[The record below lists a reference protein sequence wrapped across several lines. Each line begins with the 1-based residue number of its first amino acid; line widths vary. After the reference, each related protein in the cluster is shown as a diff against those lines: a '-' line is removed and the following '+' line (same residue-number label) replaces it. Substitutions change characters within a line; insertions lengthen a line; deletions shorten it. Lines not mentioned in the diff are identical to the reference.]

1 MDALTTPSNWQRVR
15 LGDILTLKHGRDYKK
30 FKLGNIP
37 VYGSG
42 GYMLSINNFL
52 HNGESVCIGRKG
64 TIDKPIYL
72 NGKFWV
78 VDTLFYSYSFKKSI
92 PKFIFYAFSII
103 KWSNYNEATGVPS
116 LTKMT
121 ISNIEIPLPPLN
133 EQIAIANIL
142 SDVDRYLYSLDA
154 LILKKESVKKALSF
168 ELLSQRKR
176 LKGFNQN
183 WQRVRLGD
191 ICEITTGSLDANE
204 MVHYGKYRFYTCA
217 KKYYFID
224 KYAFDTEAILI
235 SGNGAYVG
243 YVHYY
248 KGKFNAYQRTY
259 VLDNFSEHIIF
270 VKYFLTMFL
279 QSHIQTNKNEGNTP
293 YIVMAT
299 LKDFEI
305 PLPPLN
311 EQIAIANILSDVDRY
326 LYSLDALILK
336 KESVKKALSFE
347 LLSQRKRLKGFNQNW
362 QRVRLGDICEITT
375 GSLDANEMVHY
386 GKYRFYTC
394 AKKYYFIDK
403 YAFDTEAILIS
414 GNGAYVGYVH
424 YYKGKFNAYQ
434 RTYVLDNFSEHIIF
448 VKYFLTMF
456 LQSHI
461 QTNKNEGNTPYIVMA
476 TLKDFEIPLPP
487 LNEQI
492 AIANILSDLDNEII
506 SLKNKKRQ
514 FDNIKKALNHDLMS
528 AKIRVLKK

>member
-121 ISNIEIPLPPLN
+121 ISNTEIPLPPLN

-142 SDVDRYLYSLDA
+142 SDVDRYLYNLDA

-176 LKGFNQN
+176 LKGFNQA
-183 WQRVRLGD
+183 WQRVRLG
-191 ICEITTGSLDANE
+191 T
-204 MVHYGKYRFYTCA
+204 YKYRRGSFPQPYGNPQWYSDNGMPFVQVYDVGENFKLTQKTKQKISKIAQPMSVFVPKNSVIITLQGTIGRVALTQYDC
-217 KKYYFID
+217 YCD
-224 KYAFDTEAILI
+224 RTILI
-235 SGNGAYVG
+235 
-243 YVHYY
+243 
-248 KGKFNAYQRTY
+248 F
-259 VLDNFSEHIIF
+259 DNNTLND
-270 VKYFLTMFL
+270 VNKYFFVLSLFTKFEEEKRKADGSIIKTITK
-279 QSHIQTNKNEGNTP
+279 Q
-293 YIVMAT
+293 T

-305 PLPPLN
+305 LLPPL
-311 EQIAIANILSDVDRY
+311 
-326 LYSLDALILK
+326 K
-336 KESVKKALSFE
+336 
-347 LLSQRKRLKGFNQNW
+347 
-362 QRVRLGDICEITT
+362 
-375 GSLDANEMVHY
+375 
-386 GKYRFYTC
+386 
-394 AKKYYFIDK
+394 
-403 YAFDTEAILIS
+403 
-414 GNGAYVGYVH
+414 
-424 YYKGKFNAYQ
+424 
-434 RTYVLDNFSEHIIF
+434 
-448 VKYFLTMF
+448 
-456 LQSHI
+456 
-461 QTNKNEGNTPYIVMA
+461 
-476 TLKDFEIPLPP
+476 
-487 LNEQI
+487 EQI
-492 AIANILSDLDNEII
+492 AIANILSDLDHEII

-514 FDNIKKALNHDLMS
+514 FENIKKALNHDLMS

>member
-15 LGDILTLKHGRDYKK
+15 LGDIGKPCMCKRVMKHQTTRYGEIPFYKIGTFGNTADAFISK
-30 FKLGNIP
+30 KLFLEYKTKYSFPKKGDILISA
-37 VYGSG
+37 SG
-42 GYMLSINNFL
+42 T
-52 HNGESVCIGRKG
+52 IGRAVIYDGKPAYFQDSNIVW
-64 TIDKPIYL
+64 IDNDETLVK
-72 NGKFWV
+72 NDF
-78 VDTLFYSYSFKKSI
+78 LFYAYSNV
-92 PKFIFYAFSII
+92 
-103 KWSNYNEATGVPS
+103 KWNTEHTTILRLYNDNFRNT
-116 LTKMT
+116 L
-121 ISNIEIPLPPLN
+121 IPLPPLN

-142 SDVDRYLYSLDA
+142 SALDRYLCALDA

-176 LKGFNQN
+176 LKGFNQA

-217 KKYYFID
+217 KEYYFID

-235 SGNGAYVG
+235 SGNGAHVG

-279 QSHIQTNKNEGNTP
+279 QSHIQTNRNEGNTP

-305 PLPPLN
+305 LLPPLN
-311 EQIAIANILSDVDRY
+311 EQIAIANILS
-326 LYSLDALILK
+326 A
-336 KESVKKALSFE
+336 
-347 LLSQRKRLKGFNQNW
+347 
-362 QRVRLGDICEITT
+362 
-375 GSLDANEMVHY
+375 
-386 GKYRFYTC
+386 
-394 AKKYYFIDK
+394 
-403 YAFDTEAILIS
+403 
-414 GNGAYVGYVH
+414 
-424 YYKGKFNAYQ
+424 
-434 RTYVLDNFSEHIIF
+434 
-448 VKYFLTMF
+448 
-456 LQSHI
+456 
-461 QTNKNEGNTPYIVMA
+461 
-476 TLKDFEIPLPP
+476 
-487 LNEQI
+487 
-492 AIANILSDLDNEII
+492 LDNEIA

>member
-1 MDALTTPSNWQRVR
+1 MDALTTPSNWQKVR
-15 LGDILTLKHGRDYKK
+15 LGDVAEIIGGGTPSTQVTSFWNGSINWFTPTEIGITKYVYKSQRTITLLGLKKSSAKLLPIGTILLTSRASIGDCAILKVVATTNQGFQSLIPLEKINNEFLYYLMLTLKN
-30 FKLGNIP
+30 KLLKLAS
-37 VYGSG
+37 GST
-42 GYMLSINNFL
+42 FL
-52 HNGESVCIGRKG
+52 EVSPNK
-64 TIDKPIYL
+64 
-72 NGKFWV
+72 
-78 VDTLFYSYSFKKSI
+78 
-92 PKFIFYAFSII
+92 I
-103 KWSNYNEATGVPS
+103 KN
-116 LTKMT
+116 LL
-121 ISNIEIPLPPLN
+121 IPLPPLN

-176 LKGFNQN
+176 LKGFNQA
-183 WQRVRLGD
+183 WQKVRLGD

-217 KKYYFID
+217 KEYYFID

-259 VLDNFSEHIIF
+259 VLDNFSEHIMF

-279 QSHIQTNKNEGNTP
+279 QSHIQTNRNEGNTP

-311 EQIAIANILSDVDRY
+311 EQIAIANILSA
-326 LYSLDALILK
+326 LD
-336 KESVKKALSFE
+336 S
-347 LLSQRKRLKGFNQNW
+347 
-362 QRVRLGDICEITT
+362 
-375 GSLDANEMVHY
+375 
-386 GKYRFYTC
+386 
-394 AKKYYFIDK
+394 
-403 YAFDTEAILIS
+403 
-414 GNGAYVGYVH
+414 
-424 YYKGKFNAYQ
+424 
-434 RTYVLDNFSEHIIF
+434 
-448 VKYFLTMF
+448 
-456 LQSHI
+456 
-461 QTNKNEGNTPYIVMA
+461 
-476 TLKDFEIPLPP
+476 
-487 LNEQI
+487 
-492 AIANILSDLDNEII
+492 EII

-514 FDNIKKALNHDLMS
+514 FENIKKALNHDLMS

>member
-1 MDALTTPSNWQRVR
+1 MLPSNWQKVR
-15 LGDILTLKHGRDYKK
+15 LGDIAEIIGGGTPSTQITSFWNGSINWFTPTEIGVTKYVHKSQRTITPLGLKKSSAKLLPIGTILLTSRASIGDCAILKVVATTNQGFQSLIPLEKINNEFLYYLMLTLKN
-30 FKLGNIP
+30 KLLKLAS
-37 VYGSG
+37 GST
-42 GYMLSINNFL
+42 FL
-52 HNGESVCIGRKG
+52 EVSPNK
-64 TIDKPIYL
+64 
-72 NGKFWV
+72 
-78 VDTLFYSYSFKKSI
+78 
-92 PKFIFYAFSII
+92 I
-103 KWSNYNEATGVPS
+103 KN
-116 LTKMT
+116 LL
-121 ISNIEIPLPPLN
+121 IPLPPLN
-133 EQIAIANIL
+133 EQSAIADIL

-154 LILKKESVKKALSF
+154 LILKKESIKKALSF

-217 KKYYFID
+217 KEYYFID

-259 VLDNFSEHIIF
+259 VLDNFSEHIMF

-279 QSHIQTNKNEGNTP
+279 QSHIQTNRNEGNTP

-305 PLPPLN
+305 LLPPLN
-311 EQIAIANILSDVDRY
+311 EQIAIANILSA
-326 LYSLDALILK
+326 LD
-336 KESVKKALSFE
+336 
-347 LLSQRKRLKGFNQNW
+347 
-362 QRVRLGDICEITT
+362 
-375 GSLDANEMVHY
+375 H
-386 GKYRFYTC
+386 
-394 AKKYYFIDK
+394 
-403 YAFDTEAILIS
+403 
-414 GNGAYVGYVH
+414 
-424 YYKGKFNAYQ
+424 
-434 RTYVLDNFSEHIIF
+434 
-448 VKYFLTMF
+448 
-456 LQSHI
+456 
-461 QTNKNEGNTPYIVMA
+461 
-476 TLKDFEIPLPP
+476 
-487 LNEQI
+487 
-492 AIANILSDLDNEII
+492 EII

>member
-1 MDALTTPSNWQRVR
+1 MHKIERVIFFKTIQGERMDAFTTPSNWQRVR

-142 SDVDRYLYSLDA
+142 SDVDRYLYSLRA
-154 LILKKESVKKALSF
+154 LILKKESVKKALRIKMLNQILASNRVEF
-168 ELLSQRKR
+168 KKIGEICLIKR
-176 LKGFNQN
+176 G
-183 WQRVRLGD
+183 RVIAKKILQ
-191 ICEITTGSLDANE
+191 EN
-204 MVHYGKYRFYTCA
+204 GKYPVYSSQTLNNGILG
-217 KKYYFID
+217 FID
-224 KYAFDTEAILI
+224 TYDFDGEFLTWTTD
-235 SGNGAYVG
+235 GAYAGSVFYRNG
-243 YVHYY
+243 RFSITNVC
-248 KGKFNAYQRTY
+248 GLLQ
-259 VLDNFSEHIIF
+259 VIQDNIIH
-270 VKYFLTMFL
+270 K
-279 QSHIQTNKNEGNTP
+279 
-293 YIVMAT
+293 
-299 LKDFEI
+299 
-305 PLPPLN
+305 
-311 EQIAIANILSDVDRY
+311 Y
-326 LYSLDALILK
+326 LYYIL
-336 KESVKKALSFE
+336 
-347 LLSQRKRLKGFNQNW
+347 Q
-362 QRVRLGDICEITT
+362 ITAPLHVNP
-375 GSLDANEMVHY
+375 GM
-386 GKYRFYTC
+386 
-394 AKKYYFIDK
+394 
-403 YAFDTEAILIS
+403 
-414 GNGAYVGYVH
+414 GNPKLMSA
-424 YYKGKFNAYQ
+424 AMQ
-434 RTYVLDNFSEHIIF
+434 QI
-448 VKYFLTMF
+448 
-456 LQSHI
+456 
-461 QTNKNEGNTPYIVMA
+461 
-476 TLKDFEIPLPP
+476 EIPLPP

-492 AIANILSDLDNEII
+492 AIANILSDLDSEII

-514 FDNIKKALNHDLMS
+514 FENIKKALNHDLMS

>member
-15 LGDILTLKHGRDYKK
+15 LGDVGKPCMCKRVMKHQTTRYGEIPFYKIGTFGNTADAFISKKLFLEYKTKYSFPKKGDIL
-30 FKLGNIP
+30 ISA
-37 VYGSG
+37 SG
-42 GYMLSINNFL
+42 T
-52 HNGESVCIGRKG
+52 IGRAVIYDGKPAYFQDSNIVW
-64 TIDKPIYL
+64 IDNDETLVK
-72 NGKFWV
+72 NDF
-78 VDTLFYSYSFKKSI
+78 LFYAYSN
-92 PKFIFYAFSII
+92 I
-103 KWSNYNEATGVPS
+103 KWNTEHTTILRLYNDNFKNT
-116 LTKMT
+116 L
-121 ISNIEIPLPPLN
+121 IPLPPLN

-217 KKYYFID
+217 KEYYFID

-259 VLDNFSEHIIF
+259 VLDNFSEHIMF

-279 QSHIQTNKNEGNTP
+279 QSHIQTNRNEGNTP

-305 PLPPLN
+305 FLPPLN
-311 EQIAIANILSDVDRY
+311 EQIAIANV
-326 LYSLDALILK
+326 
-336 KESVKKALSFE
+336 
-347 LLSQRKRLKGFNQNW
+347 
-362 QRVRLGDICEITT
+362 
-375 GSLDANEMVHY
+375 
-386 GKYRFYTC
+386 
-394 AKKYYFIDK
+394 
-403 YAFDTEAILIS
+403 
-414 GNGAYVGYVH
+414 
-424 YYKGKFNAYQ
+424 
-434 RTYVLDNFSEHIIF
+434 
-448 VKYFLTMF
+448 
-456 LQSHI
+456 
-461 QTNKNEGNTPYIVMA
+461 
-476 TLKDFEIPLPP
+476 
-487 LNEQI
+487 
-492 AIANILSDLDNEII
+492 LSDLDHEII

-514 FDNIKKALNHDLMS
+514 FENIKKALNHDLMS
-528 AKIRVLKK
+528 AKIRVLNK

>member
-1 MDALTTPSNWQRVR
+1 MDALATPS
-15 LGDILTLKHGRDYKK
+15 
-30 FKLGNIP
+30 
-37 VYGSG
+37 
-42 GYMLSINNFL
+42 
-52 HNGESVCIGRKG
+52 
-64 TIDKPIYL
+64 
-72 NGKFWV
+72 
-78 VDTLFYSYSFKKSI
+78 
-92 PKFIFYAFSII
+92 
-103 KWSNYNEATGVPS
+103 
-116 LTKMT
+116 
-121 ISNIEIPLPPLN
+121 
-133 EQIAIANIL
+133 
-142 SDVDRYLYSLDA
+142 
-154 LILKKESVKKALSF
+154 
-168 ELLSQRKR
+168 
-176 LKGFNQN
+176 N

-217 KKYYFID
+217 KEYYFID

-279 QSHIQTNKNEGNTP
+279 QSHIQTNRNEGNTP

-311 EQIAIANILSDVDRY
+311 EQIAIANILSDVDHY

-347 LLSQRKRLKGFNQNW
+347 LLSQRKRLKGFNQAW
-362 QRVRLGDICEITT
+362 QRVRLGDIAEIKRGVRITKNE
-375 GSLDANEMVHY
+375 LDVF
-386 GKYRFYTC
+386 GKYPVVSGGVGFLGYTNNFNRYENTITIAQYGTAGYVNFQKNKFWANDVC
-394 AKKYYFIDK
+394 FCVYPNKDVIKNIFLYYFLK
-403 YAFDTEAILIS
+403 VNQNYLYEIS
-414 GNGAYVGYVH
+414 NR
-424 YYKGKFNAYQ
+424 NA
-434 RTYVLDNFSEHIIF
+434 
-448 VKYFLTMF
+448 
-456 LQSHI
+456 
-461 QTNKNEGNTPYIVMA
+461 TPYSISKDKI
-476 TLKDFEIPLPP
+476 LDFEIPLPP

-492 AIANILSDLDNEII
+492 AIANILSDVDNEII

-514 FDNIKKALNHDLMS
+514 FENIKKALNHDLMS

>member
-1 MDALTTPSNWQRVR
+1 MLPLNWQRVR
-15 LGDILTLKHGRDYKK
+15 LGDIGKPCMCKRVMKHQTTRYGEIPFYKIGTFDNTADAFISK
-30 FKLGNIP
+30 KLFLEYKTKYSFPKKGDILISA
-37 VYGSG
+37 SG
-42 GYMLSINNFL
+42 T
-52 HNGESVCIGRKG
+52 IGRAVIYDGKPAYFQDSNIVW
-64 TIDKPIYL
+64 IDNDETLVK
-72 NGKFWV
+72 NDF
-78 VDTLFYSYSFKKSI
+78 LFYTYSNV
-92 PKFIFYAFSII
+92 
-103 KWSNYNEATGVPS
+103 KWNTEHTTILRLYNDNFRNT
-116 LTKMT
+116 L
-121 ISNIEIPLPPLN
+121 IPLPPLN

-142 SDVDRYLYSLDA
+142 SDLDRYLYNLDA

-176 LKGFNQN
+176 LKGFNQA

-217 KKYYFID
+217 KEYYFID

-279 QSHIQTNKNEGNTP
+279 QSHIQTNRNEGNTP

-305 PLPPLN
+305 LLPPLN
-311 EQIAIANILSDVDRY
+311 EQIAIANILS
-326 LYSLDALILK
+326 A
-336 KESVKKALSFE
+336 
-347 LLSQRKRLKGFNQNW
+347 
-362 QRVRLGDICEITT
+362 
-375 GSLDANEMVHY
+375 
-386 GKYRFYTC
+386 
-394 AKKYYFIDK
+394 
-403 YAFDTEAILIS
+403 
-414 GNGAYVGYVH
+414 
-424 YYKGKFNAYQ
+424 
-434 RTYVLDNFSEHIIF
+434 
-448 VKYFLTMF
+448 
-456 LQSHI
+456 
-461 QTNKNEGNTPYIVMA
+461 
-476 TLKDFEIPLPP
+476 
-487 LNEQI
+487 
-492 AIANILSDLDNEII
+492 LDNEIT